1 MVVKFSVYLNKGVS
15 VMGGWV
21 HRSEGTFSDVAVL
34 RASTVTD
41 ASLSI
46 NIARSGAY
54 TQQMTA
60 FRIQTKLCWLFI
72 SGNINSTA
80 RWDLNFGIILTYC
93 IYTKE
98 IKKLLITHSLTKHF
112 YFDSIENSSMKE
124 NRNIIELV
132 YK

>member
-1 MVVKFSVYLNKGVS
+1 MVVKFSVCLNKGVS

-46 NIARSGAY
+46 SIARSGAY

-93 IYTKE
+93 IYQGN
-98 IKKLLITHSLTKHF
+98 KKVTHHPQFDKTFLFRFDRKLIYEGKPE
-112 YFDSIENSSMKE
+112 Y
-124 NRNIIELV
+124 
-132 YK
+132 Y